1 VISSKSPLKIF
12 KPLLEDKLLM
22 FSKENSSKEISFS
35 QPPKHKTGQ
44 WFAFSKKRM
53 ASDKK
58 KFKTTFL

>member
-1 VISSKSPLKIF
+1 
-12 KPLLEDKLLM
+12 DKLLM